1 MIAKTAGLALVTATL
16 LASGAAMAVEGATP
30 VSPGAI
36 PPLDHVFVIMMENHA
51 YGQIVNNPNAPFTNA
66 YLAEANHATN
76 YFAVA
81 HPSLTNY
88 LETVGGSN
96 FGILSDNSPDWH
108 NATCIPNIVRP
119 ATLPAN
125 QNRDD
130 NGAGAICPIA
140 GSGMD
145 APTTAQDFTNEG
157 PPYPIDNIDG
167 TRSYPSAPATG
178 KTIADQL
185 AARGKSWKTY
195 QENLP
200 LTGADRVNNSNGAF
214 TDTFDFSTLKPA
226 PLANQT
232 GGNVVALYA
241 VKHNPFVY
249 FKSVQE
255 SANRRNSLA
264 NVVGFDGI
272 DGLYGDLATGDVP
285 DFAFIVPNQC
295 NDQHGKSASQ
305 VGPFCQSDPTDDG
318 TQNGLNPALIY
329 MGDQAIRKIV
339 TSIKHSPAWR
349 TGHNAIVV
357 VWDEND
363 YSAAPNVN
371 KVLIVVDTNYAKG
384 GKVSNTY
391 YNHFSLLKSVQAGL
405 GLPCLN
411 HSCDADTATMSDLF
425 GRARDQD

>member
-1 MIAKTAGLALVTATL
+1 
-16 LASGAAMAVEGATP
+16 
-30 VSPGAI
+30 
-36 PPLDHVFVIMMENHA
+36 
-51 YGQIVNNPNAPFTNA
+51 
-66 YLAEANHATN
+66 
-76 YFAVA
+76 
-81 HPSLTNY
+81 
-88 LETVGGSN
+88 
-96 FGILSDNSPDWH
+96 
-108 NATCIPNIVRP
+108 
-119 ATLPAN
+119 
-125 QNRDD
+125 
-130 NGAGAICPIA
+130 
-140 GSGMD
+140 
-145 APTTAQDFTNEG
+145 
-157 PPYPIDNIDG
+157 
-167 TRSYPSAPATG
+167 
-178 KTIADQL
+178 
-185 AARGKSWKTY
+185 
-195 QENLP
+195 
-200 LTGADRVNNSNGAF
+200 
-214 TDTFDFSTLKPA
+214 
-226 PLANQT
+226 
-232 GGNVVALYA
+232 

-255 SANRRNSLA
+255 GANRRNSLA

-329 MGDQAIRKIV
+329 MGDQTVRKIV
-339 TSIKHSPAWR
+339 TSITHSPAWR

-371 KVLIVVDTNYAKG
+371 KVLIIVDTNYAKG

-411 HSCDADTATMSDLF
+411 HSCDADTAIMSDLF
-425 GRARDQD
+425 GRSRDQD